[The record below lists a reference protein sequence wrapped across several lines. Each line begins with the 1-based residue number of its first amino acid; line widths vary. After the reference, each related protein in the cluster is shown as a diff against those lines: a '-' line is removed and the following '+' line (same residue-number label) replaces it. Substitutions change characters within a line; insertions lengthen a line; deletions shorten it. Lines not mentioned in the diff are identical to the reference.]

1 MSETFPVT
9 IYHNPDCGTSRNAL
23 AMIGAAGHAPH
34 MVDNR
39 GAGWTH
45 GLLEELLAAVGAR
58 PRDVLRVEG
67 TAAVARAPERSV
79 KEDGEIV
86 RR

>member
-1 MSETFPVT
+1 MTETFPVT

-23 AMIGAAGHAPH
+23 AMIETAGFAPH
-34 MVDNR
+34 IVAYR
-39 GAGWTH
+39 GAGWTV
-45 GLLEELLAAVGAR
+45 GLLEVLLAAVGAR

-67 TAAVARAPERSV
+67 TAAVARAPERSG
-79 KEDGEIV
+79 KEDGESV

>member
-1 MSETFPVT
+1 MTETFPVT

-34 MVDNR
+34 IVAYR

-45 GLLEELLAAVGAR
+45 GLLEELLAAMGAR
-58 PRDVLRVEG
+58 PRDVLRVKG
-67 TAAVARAPERSV
+67 TAAVERAPDCFV
-79 KEDGEIV
+79 KEDGESV